1 VKQQNAD
8 LRQSETRRLG
18 REALITTRLFHGII
32 TSVIES
38 TTPGAI
44 PEEIPLYEVMDHLG
58 TLDPEIIDEYFLL
71 SRKIRHFR
79 GGITIPARDEIRDIA
94 KRVLGRLSDTQNV

>member
-1 VKQQNAD
+1 M
-8 LRQSETRRLG
+8 G

-71 SRKIRHFR
+71 SRKIRQFR
-79 GGITIPARDEIRDIA
+79 GGITIPGRDEIRDIA